1 MKGMLLA
8 GGLVL
13 LQALS
18 LLQLTLLRDRIVQLE
33 AGVEFWEYGQ
43 GACQAPAQGD
53 PAPDGGLAILRPD
66 DLI

>member
-1 MKGMLLA
+1 MKLVLLS

-18 LLQLTLLRDRIVQLE
+18 MLQLTLLRDRIVQLE

-43 GACQAPAQGD
+43 GTCQPPASRETAPA
-53 PAPDGGLAILRPD
+53 GGLASLSTD